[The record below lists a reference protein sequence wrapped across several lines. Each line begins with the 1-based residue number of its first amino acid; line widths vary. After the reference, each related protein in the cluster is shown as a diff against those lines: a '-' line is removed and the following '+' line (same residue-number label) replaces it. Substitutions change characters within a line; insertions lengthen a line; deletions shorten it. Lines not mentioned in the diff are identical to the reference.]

1 MGQLS
6 GIKISTPT
14 FNEVVPSTKQKVKLT
29 PFRVGDE
36 KVLLMASQ
44 SKDTKQMLGALK
56 TVIENCV
63 SGVDADK
70 LASFDLE
77 YLFLKLRAVSVGE
90 SADVGIKCEQCDE
103 VAKVKVDL
111 SKVKVIETEGH
122 TKTVE
127 LSKDLVLEMRYPDVE
142 VLIDLN
148 SSDVEKFFDVVCSC
162 IDRVYH
168 GENVYEI
175 TPVDYDDVK
184 NILNSLTSKQFE
196 AVKNFFVS
204 LPKMQQGIKFKCKAC
219 EHENNRVLEGLA
231 SFF

>member
-44 SKDTKQMLGALK
+44 SKDTKQMLNALK
-56 TVIENCV
+56 AVIENCV
-63 SGVDADK
+63 SNVDVEK
-70 LASFDLE
+70 LAPFDLE

-90 SADVGIKCEQCDE
+90 TTDIGIKCEKCDE
-103 VAKVKVDL
+103 ITKLKVDLTKVKV
-111 SKVKVIETEGH
+111 VEVEGH

-127 LSKDLVLEMRYPDVE
+127 LSKDLIFEMRYPDVE
-142 VLIDLN
+142 VLMDLN
-148 SSDVEKFFDVVCSC
+148 ANDVEKFFDVVCNS
-162 IDRVYH
+162 IEKVYH
-168 GENVYEI
+168 GEDVYEI
-175 TPVDYDDVK
+175 TYADYDDVK

-196 AVKNFFVS
+196 SIKNFFMT
-204 LPKMQQGIKFKCKAC
+204 LPKMQHNVKFKCKAC
-219 EHENNRVLEGLA
+219 EHENDRMLEGLA